1 MSLLILPGVVYSL
14 VLGWNYVTQPGTEI
28 KSAGHKII
36 IAAKNR
42 HNGCLGEK
50 LSVAVVQQTSED
62 NDTTK
67 FLDAELATGTTKMAE
82 NQIIMKDYKP
92 NRQRYYPKNL
102 KVQGEINV
110 MVDEFL
116 QLGYIEHPNGQV
128 ETVRRQVNAK
138 SIKDAYPIPRINY
151 ILEQLREARYI
162 SSLDLKDGYW

>member
-1 MSLLILPGVVYSL
+1 MEGDTETYHIERAARMSQRGRCASR
-14 VLGWNYVTQPGTEI
+14 
-28 KSAGHKII
+28 K
-36 IAAKNR
+36 
-42 HNGCLGEK
+42 
-50 LSVAVVQQTSED
+50 
-62 NDTTK
+62 
-67 FLDAELATGTTKMAE
+67 
-82 NQIIMKDYKP
+82 IIMKDYKP